1 MIYKALWNFVDLIT
15 RGITPKYTNKGECV
29 VLNQKCIRN
38 GRINIS
44 EARKHDNKTKPVA
57 ENKVLKKYDILVNS
71 TGVGTLGRVAQN
83 YNDDSQTTVDSHITI
98 VRPGKDVNPVFLGY
112 VLRWRQAEIEAL
124 AEGSTGQ
131 TELSR
136 QRLGNEITVPVF
148 SLAKQKKIAKI
159 LSSLDDK
166 IELNNAIN
174 HNLEQQICTVFRTRF
189 TNNPYFEGIEQKPLI
204 ELCSVITKGTTPT
217 TIGRRFTKTGIYYIK
232 AESILDNHSI
242 DKNKCAFIDS
252 ETNNLLKRSEIR
264 VGDIVF
270 TIAGTLGRFSLID
283 KNILPANTNQ
293 AVAIIRVDTDKISP
307 EYIYA
312 CFIGEWHSDF
322 YSKRVQ
328 QAVQANLSLTTIKS
342 LPIPIL
348 KKDEMS
354 EYLRQIVPIIKLI
367 KANELQNE
375 KLIALRD
382 TLLPKLMRGEL
393 AVSEVEI

>member
-1 MIYKALWNFVDLIT
+1 M
-15 RGITPKYTNKGECV
+15 
-29 VLNQKCIRN
+29 
-38 GRINIS
+38 
-44 EARKHDNKTKPVA
+44 
-57 ENKVLKKYDILVNS
+57 
-71 TGVGTLGRVAQN
+71 
-83 YNDDSQTTVDSHITI
+83 
-98 VRPGKDVNPVFLGY
+98 
-112 VLRWRQAEIEAL
+112 
-124 AEGSTGQ
+124 
-131 TELSR
+131 
-136 QRLGNEITVPVF
+136 
-148 SLAKQKKIAKI
+148 
-159 LSSLDDK
+159 
-166 IELNNAIN
+166 
-174 HNLEQQICTVFRTRF
+174 
-189 TNNPYFEGIEQKPLI
+189 I

-382 TLLPKLMRGEL
+382 TLLPKLMSGEL
-393 AVSEVEI
+393 DVSEVEI